1 MRIPF
6 SPFPVSARPRAGWIC
21 SILVSA
27 LLLADA
33 LVMLLAPAVLAGPQA
48 HIGYPPGQLPYLA
61 GILILGVGAFLTRG
75 LGAMGCAVLTAFLG
89 GAVASHARIGEA
101 LSVPV
106 LICGL
111 LGVLLWAGWLM
122 REAVTE
128 APGTAS

>member
-1 MRIPF
+1 MHILFRPL
-6 SPFPVSARPRAGWIC
+6 SVSARPRAGWIC

-33 LVMLLAPAVLAGPQA
+33 LVMLLAPDVLAGAQE

-61 GILILGVGAFLTRG
+61 GILILGVGAFLTRR

-111 LGVLLWAGWLM
+111 LGVLLWVGWLM
-122 REAVTE
+122 RGAVTG